1 MYQQTYFVD
10 KQTGTFADVCSAFGV
25 ATILDECLRRA
36 LGEHSS
42 RTVRILDQ
50 GTAYV
55 IELTPALQ
63 EEWVEGLSFFSPIPF
78 IKTEKNSSTMP
89 DGIHNIDYHEQK
101 QIYDEYRD
109 ARRILRE
116 TMNKG
121 ESENESDSALPSPPA
136 PEYPVWQKVNMMS
149 GINSYNAAVNNWYE
163 NREHFA
169 ELLRLLLALHADTPN
184 AVSACEQEWKKFKK
198 AANLAG
204 KERLNMLQVFNPNT
218 GKGQNATKANR
229 LAMGNVSN
237 FWLCEYLKMVGFD
250 RCALPRFVF
259 VKPGQ
264 PPTDRKTF
272 ALAPID
278 ITLAAHRDI
287 FNSFR
292 DTVSSNY
299 AIKSDIF
306 AALNYTDC
314 FLKHCEA
321 AQESDDLWGVGPHD
335 FVAGMHTAFYKDLGN
350 SSAVMNLSFINLPRW
365 MSVNDSDDVRLY
377 QQMIAEHL
385 RIVSSLEEERSE
397 GYELLQH
404 YRDFLSGHDFTA
416 FFDFTAKYPN
426 YLLDAIAK
434 GHLWVK
440 PLSATNLK
448 ELLMRNE
455 KKLTPIIESEGF
467 QNIARAIRQSTVTLQ
482 YMAKSGNPPYDIRYG
497 LGQELRRKANYPD
510 EFIQELGDF
519 LHSFNAENARVA
531 EVSLERDRRFRR
543 KNVRVDDITEIVQL
557 IDEHGPQT
565 VCHLLLAFGYAS
577 ASHDDAPI
585 DDTTN
590 PAETEEEN
598 QNE

>member
-10 KQTGTFADVCSAFGV
+10 KQTGTFADVCSAFGL
-25 ATILDECLRRA
+25 ATVLDECLRRA
-36 LGEHSS
+36 LGERSFP
-42 RTVRILDQ
+42 TVKIKDR
-50 GTAYV
+50 GTTYA
-55 IELTPALQ
+55 IEITPMMQ
-63 EEWVEGLSFFSPIPF
+63 EEWVESPNFFAPIPF
-78 IKTEKNSSTMP
+78 IETEKNSATMP
-89 DGIHNIDYHEQK
+89 EEIYKIEYDEEK
-101 QIYDEYRD
+101 QIYDEYRES
-109 ARRILRE
+109 RRLLGQTIHR
-116 TMNKG
+116 G
-121 ESENESDSALPSPPA
+121 GSESEGDTALPDEPKPD
-136 PEYPVWQKVNMMS
+136 YPVWQKINMMS
-149 GINSYNAAVNNWYE
+149 GISSYNAAVGNWFE
-163 NREHFA
+163 TRGQFA
-169 ELLRLLLALHADTPN
+169 KLLHLLLALHATTPN
-184 AVSACEQEWKKFKK
+184 PVSVCEQEWKKLKK
-198 AANLAG
+198 AGNLSG
-204 KERLNMLQVFNPNT
+204 KDRLNMLQIFNPST
-218 GKGQNATKANR
+218 GKGGTAPKANK

-237 FWLCEYLKMVGFD
+237 FWLCEYLKMVGFYH
-250 RCALPRFVF
+250 CALPRFVL

-272 ALAPID
+272 ALSPINM
-278 ITLAAHRDI
+278 TLAAHNDI
-287 FNSFR
+287 FKSFR

-306 AALNYTDC
+306 AALNYTKC
-314 FLKHCEA
+314 FLKYCEE
-321 AQESDDLWGVGPHD
+321 AQEFDEVWGDGPHD

-365 MSVNDSDDVRLY
+365 MNVQNTDDVQIYRE
-377 QQMIAEHL
+377 MIAEHL
-385 RIVSSLEEERSE
+385 QIVGSLEEEQSE
-397 GYELLQH
+397 GYQLLQH
-404 YRDFLSGHDFTA
+404 YRDFLSGHDFAA

-426 YLLDAIAK
+426 YLLNALAK
-434 GHLWVK
+434 AHFWVK

-519 LHSFNAENARVA
+519 LHSFNAENARTA
-531 EVSLERDRRFRR
+531 EDSSKRHWR
-543 KNVRVDDITEIVQL
+543 KSVREDDITEIVQL

-577 ASHDDAPI
+577 PSHDDAPI

-590 PAETEEEN
+590 PAETEEED